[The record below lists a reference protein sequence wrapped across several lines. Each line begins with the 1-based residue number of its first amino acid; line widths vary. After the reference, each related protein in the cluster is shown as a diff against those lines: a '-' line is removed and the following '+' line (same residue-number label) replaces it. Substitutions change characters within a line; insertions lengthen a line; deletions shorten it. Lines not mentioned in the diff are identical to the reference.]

1 MTNKEV
7 YQFVNDVAEYC
18 EEVLSRECKGVIRND
33 TGTGA
38 NKPINHTAM
47 NKRTININV
56 HNLIGN
62 LVVVCAEDA
71 PEVITEKVREVLQRA
86 LNAVTSVDQESCP
99 ENRE

>member
-1 MTNKEV
+1 
-7 YQFVNDVAEYC
+7 
-18 EEVLSRECKGVIRND
+18 
-33 TGTGA
+33 
-38 NKPINHTAM
+38 M

-71 PEVITEKVREVLQRA
+71 PEAITEKVREVLQRA
-86 LNAVTSVDQESCP
+86 LNAVTSVDQESYP